1 MSGGSIPLLRYI
13 LIVSLLGIYEVL
25 VHFCNTLMI
34 FLAVI

>member
-25 VHFCNTLMI
+25 VI
-34 FLAVI
+34 FVIS